1 MKKSKLLLLS
11 LLTPLLCLGVS
22 FGANSVSLSNINS
35 INANYI
41 NSFHWDAYNVCFQFK
56 DLTDYVVI
64 NYSYSYNQTLWSAL
78 TEQWTMTVND
88 NWIMC
93 FPLWWLI
100 MNSQNYMYEYEIINY
115 NSFQLNIANAN
126 QNSNAYI
133 LVSLVDAFGSD
144 CSSVA
149 SDLTACKYN
158 YDLLSWQFNTCINN
172 LNNSYGTISTLS
184 WDLASCN
191 SYLSICNS
199 DLSSCSNS
207 CDTLVNQCL
216 LEKNNAIS
224 SYSGCLETNTSL
236 QNYNDSL
243 SSQLQ
248 ECLESGTWGTWWNY
262 IALFDLFWS
271 DNDTNYSLP
280 IENNIRLPNWYR
292 GYIDEGVLSIKKLS
306 TLESAYNID
315 DTDFTDNVVNSFGVI
330 MLFLMSSGLFLLF
343 LYFIRRYFI
352 WLRSS

>member
-1 MKKSKLLLLS
+1 MRNKIKLLLLWII
-11 LLTPLLCLGVS
+11 TPLLCLGVS

-100 MNSQNYMYEYEIINY
+100 MNSQNYMYEYEEINY

-172 LNNSYGTISTLS
+172 LNTSYGTISTLS
-184 WDLASCN
+184 WSLASCN
-191 SYLSICNS
+191 S
-199 DLSSCSNS
+199 DLASCTNS
-207 CDTLVNQCL
+207 CDTLVSQCQEDKATL
-216 LEKNNAIS
+216 QGV
-224 SYSGCLETNTSL
+224 YSGCLESNTSL

-248 ECLESGTWGTWWNY
+248 ECLESGTGGTWGTY
-262 IALFDLFWS
+262 IALYDLFWS
-271 DNDTNYSLP
+271 EGGNNYSLP
-280 IENNIRLPNWYR
+280 VENNIWLPNGYR
-292 GYIDEGVLSIKKLS
+292 GYIDQWVLAIKHIDSLENAYSINDS
-306 TLESAYNID
+306 
-315 DTDFTDNVVNSFGVI
+315 DFTENVVWSYSVVY
-330 MLFLMSSGLFLLF
+330 LFFVSSGLFLVF
-343 LYFIRRYFI
+343 LYIIRRYFI
-352 WLRSS
+352 WLKSAK